1 MKIDKAVQYV
11 KLERDYLAKKNEP
24 ESKKLRIKIVTA
36 LNVALDAMDKRKPK
50 KPKADKYMYGVSY
63 YCTECNAFV
72 SYDTHFGTPRY
83 CRNCGQA
90 IDWSEVQED
99 ENS

>member
-1 MKIDKAVQYV
+1 MKIDKAMQYV

-36 LNVALDAMDKRKPK
+36 LNMALDAMDKRKPK
-50 KPKADKYMYGVSY
+50 KPKVEEYKYGKIYHCPHCNIFVGYDDNLSLPK
-63 YCTECNAFV
+63 YCKC
-72 SYDTHFGTPRY
+72 
-83 CRNCGQA
+83 CGQA
-90 IDWSEVQED
+90 LNYDEVQED